1 MACGPPPENKQKC
14 RQPVRAAAAAA
25 AAAPPARCRGRI
37 AGRARVYTYI
47 TTLQQQI
54 KIIKNNTNNN

>member
-1 MACGPPPENKQKC
+1 MRPAAREQTKMP
-14 RQPVRAAAAAA
+14 PVRAAAAAA